1 MDLGLKGRVA
11 VVMGASQG
19 LGKASALQLAAEG
32 AEVVLVSRSEEKLL
46 AVQSEIEAA
55 GGRAQI
61 QTCDLFDSASR
72 AQLCNFIE
80 SLAQLDVLVA
90 NSGGPAPGMA
100 PGIASDI
107 WAKEFDAMVL
117 GLIEIIDA
125 SVAKMKAQS
134 FGRIIVIG
142 SSGIVTPI
150 PKLAVSNTLRSAVAG
165 YVKTLS
171 EQVAPLG
178 ITCNM
183 VLPGRIETPRTQA
196 IDKGTAAN
204 MGISVEEARAASAA
218 TIPMGRYG
226 QPEEFGAVVTFLASQ
241 PAAYIT
247 GSQIRVDGGSIKSI
261 NA

>member
-32 AEVVLVSRSEEKLL
+32 AEVILVSRSEEKLL
-46 AVQSEIEAA
+46 AVQSEIEAV
-55 GGRAQI
+55 GGSAQ
-61 QTCDLFDSASR
+61 TKSCDLFDAESR
-72 AQLCNFIE
+72 AELCSFIG
-80 SLAQLDVLVA
+80 SLPQLDVLVA

-125 SVAKMKAQS
+125 SVAKMKAHN
-134 FGRIIVIG
+134 FGRILVIG

-247 GSQIRVDGGSIKSI
+247 GSQIRVDGGAIKSI

>member
-32 AEVVLVSRSEEKLL
+32 AKVVLVSRSAENLELVK
-46 AVQSEIEAA
+46 SEIEAA
-55 GGRAQI
+55 GGSAQI
-61 QTCDLFDSASR
+61 QTCDLFDAESR
-72 AQLCNFIE
+72 AEFVNF
-80 SLAQLDVLVA
+80 LGTLPQLDVLIA

-100 PGIASDI
+100 PGIASET
-107 WAKEFDAMVL
+107 WTREFDAMVV
-117 GLIEIIDA
+117 GIIEIVDA
-125 SVAKMKAQS
+125 SVAQMKPRG
-134 FGRIIVIG
+134 FGRIVVIA
-142 SSGIVTPI
+142 SSGVVVPI

-165 YVKTLS
+165 YIKTLA
-171 EQVAPLG
+171 EQMAPHG
-178 ITCNM
+178 ITCNL

-204 MGISVEEARAASAA
+204 LGISIEEARAASAA

-226 QPEEFGAVVTFLASQ
+226 KPEEFGAVVTFIASA

>member
-1 MDLGLKGRVA
+1 MDLGLKNRVA

-32 AEVVLVSRSEEKLL
+32 AEVVLVSRSEDKL
-46 AVQSEIEAA
+46 AQVKSEIEAT
-55 GGRAQI
+55 GGTARVQC
-61 QTCDLFDSASR
+61 CDLFDAQSR
-72 AQLCNFIE
+72 AQFCDFLG
-80 SLAQLDVLVA
+80 SLDRLDVLVA

-100 PGIASDI
+100 PGIASDV
-107 WAKEFDAMVL
+107 WMKEFDAMVL

-125 SVAKMKAQS
+125 SVAQMKQAG
-134 FGRIIVIG
+134 FGRVIVIA
-142 SSGIVTPI
+142 SSGIVIPI

-165 YVKTLS
+165 YVKTLA
-171 EQVAPLG
+171 EQMAPHG
-178 ITCNM
+178 VTCNL

-226 QPEEFGAVVTFLASQ
+226 SPEEFGAVVTFLASE
-241 PAAYIT
+241 PAAYVT
-247 GSQIRVDGGSIKSI
+247 GSQVRVDGGAIKSI